1 MDIFINMLIEYL
13 AEVVAIIVIGALGIF
28 GTWLLNKI
36 KQKKGLENIAIAT
49 EQVIRAS
56 QNAVLELQQT
66 LVEGWKSAQNGKL
79 TNEQIEELKESVLE
93 IAFAQL
99 AAPTME
105 LLTSAKVDITAM
117 IISAAEGYVLEL
129 KQKNN

>member
-1 MDIFINMLIEYL
+1 MDIFINVLIEYL
-13 AEVVAIIVIGALGIF
+13 AEVVAIIVVGALGIF

-93 IAFAQL
+93 IALAQL

-105 LLTSAKVDITAM
+105 LLTSAKVDIAAM
-117 IISAAEGYVLEL
+117 ITSAAEGYVLEL

>member
-129 KQKNN
+129 KKKSN